1 MNISNKTAQ
10 YFPPH
15 LIYVAALGYLGK
27 VSSNLLQIL
36 KKMQTRKFYFWK
48 HLVLVLITYRLII
61 CF

>member
-27 VSSNLLQIL
+27 VNSSNLLQIL
-36 KKMQTRKFYFWK
+36 KKMQTRKFYF
-48 HLVLVLITYRLII
+48 
-61 CF
+61 